1 MWLHLNIT
9 WQINIFLGHPMHV
22 LIIQR
27 PKNYH
32 SSQYSE
38 IGTRKWTEIVKRGT
52 RARNTRHRLR
62 NQIKHP
68 ISHKSKNIDANESF
82 LSARKI
88 AYNPI
93 NVMENILG
101 SSAVLNRKLKKKR
114 SEVIPFEK
122 KLH

>member
-1 MWLHLNIT
+1 
-9 WQINIFLGHPMHV
+9 MHV

-82 LSARKI
+82 RSARKPHKSDKRDGKYPWI
-88 AYNPI
+88 I
-93 NVMENILG
+93 G
-101 SSAVLNRKLKKKR
+101 R
-114 SEVIPFEK
+114 SES
-122 KLH
+122 